1 MQTRPLPCHSF
12 SSIAKRVCAL
22 LCAAFLIPAATACS
36 APRIEGKAEAEQ
48 QQSPCEKAYHEAS
61 INTAVMLGQSQHAIR
76 RYFAAQQAI
85 SAWTNTAANCPA
97 RFAEGTLRSAQARH
111 TARFLTDRIAAA
123 TAPATLSRF
132 DNVESLDVDAKSLSK
147 AAQAEDQAGFIM
159 EVLAARSISHATLD
173 ISDRH
178 KVTSQRLSSFS
189 GATDKRRKT
198 YDITKLIANPDT
210 ITDPATG
217 IEAPTDA
224 TVEMNCARGEISAIA
239 ASSNA
244 ANGQAKT
251 PTAGES
257 QSAESRTQSL
267 GVLAGLIADRAELAF
282 DWGYPTFD
290 EALFR

>member
-1 MQTRPLPCHSF
+1 MQTRPLPFHPF

-22 LCAAFLIPAATACS
+22 LCTACLIPAAAACS
-36 APRIEGKAEAEQ
+36 APRIQGKAEAEQ

-61 INTAVMLGQSQHAIR
+61 ANTAVILDQSQHVIR

-85 SAWTNTAANCPA
+85 SAWTDTAANCPA

-111 TARFLTDRIAAA
+111 AARFLTNRIS
-123 TAPATLSRF
+123 TTTTPATLSRF
-132 DNVESLDVDAKSLSK
+132 DNVEALDVDAESLSK
-147 AAQAEDQAGFIM
+147 AAQAEDQAGFVM
-159 EVLAARSISHATLD
+159 EVFAARSIGHATLD

-178 KVTSQRLSSFS
+178 KATSQRLFSFS
-189 GATDKRRKT
+189 GAADKRGKA
-198 YDITKLIANPDT
+198 YEITKLLANPDT

-217 IEAPTDA
+217 LATPTDA
-224 TVEMNCARGEISAIA
+224 AIEMNCARSEISAIA

-244 ANGQAKT
+244 ANNRNQ
-251 PTAGES
+251 PSTADGS
-257 QSAESRTQSL
+257 QSADARSQSL
-267 GVLAGLIADRAELAF
+267 GILAGLIADRAELAF